1 MVGDF
6 VDTGGLLNIVK
17 TVNGFSE
24 SGRSLVG
31 GGIRGISVGNGG
43 RVVSGGGV
51 RDIRI
56 SSSMGVLSGGDINDV
71 SGSLDLFT
79 MVVMS
84 GNGGSVSGG
93 GGGGNVRSKE
103 RFSEEIR
110 VSEVAL
116 TSGGNNGRFNVV
128 VVASSFNLVSS
139 SGGGSVEVARGH
151 GGSEGSFNDIIVGS
165 SVGSNVSINGSN
177 SFVMVVSDFVM
188 LSGGDGV
195 FNVMR
200 NGGSVFMVISGGGDR
215 AVSNFVMMMSSGK
228 SVLMVIRSGGD
239 RAVSNFVV
247 LSGGDGVVN
256 MMRNGGSVL
265 NVMVVSGDRA
275 VSNFVMM
282 SGDRAVNNFVMMMSG
297 GGSVFMSVA
306 TRSGDRLE
314 GLSAS
319 FEGSLNSG
327 FQIRMVIDVVDD
339 GGRSLFD
346 FVLAVREFISVRV
359 GFNLVVMVEMFA
371 SVLAGKSDEISS
383 FFGLGIQHNSDDAFE
398 TTAGVV
404 SVQAFDSLLEEFIM
418 NFTLLVVIEVTGVSE
433 GGQSEE
439 GHTQRVNISLVGVTL
454 EFKSFLG
461 DVDEQFRS
469 EETLFL
475 SDDVSK
481 ETVEALSLVE
491 VGVREL
497 DVLGSFI
504 VEDVAG
510 SDVTV
515 GEALG
520 LEESETVDEGVGNGL
535 EFVFREELLL
545 LVSFSDFL
553 VEGSAEGFNEED
565 DLVMGGAEARLFFSV
580 VAQNVDNVVV
590 LKGDSVLDVVNFV
603 VEGLLVV
610 KDDFLL
616 DVFLTSLLVFDDL
629 MFTVVSIDLLSSDD
643 FSHRSEGF
651 DLNGSD
657 DDGDGTLGGSL
668 RRVVTHLKISNNYF

>member
-79 MVVMS
+79 VVVMS
-84 GNGGSVSGG
+84 GNGSSVSGG

-177 SFVMVVSDFVM
+177 SFVMVVSNFVM

-215 AVSNFVMMMSSGK
+215 AVSNFV
-228 SVLMVIRSGGD
+228 
-239 RAVSNFVV
+239 V

-256 MMRNGGSVL
+256 MVRNGGSVL

-282 SGDRAVNNFVMMMSG
+282 MSGDRAVNNFVMMMSG
-297 GGSVFMSVA
+297 GGSVFVSVA

-346 FVLAVREFISVRV
+346 FVLAVREFVSVRV

-461 DVDEQFRS
+461 DVGEQFRS

-520 LEESETVDEGVGNGL
+520 LEESETIDEGVGNGL